1 MHEAWSVSTIN
12 MKLWFCLFS
21 LFCTLA
27 QAAPGDSRV
36 LTAREVFRNGER
48 IRLAALPDVTG
59 RKGQA
64 GQVAQYDLEP
74 WVEYWQL
81 RQRLDDGHSDGIADF
96 LQRQSG
102 SYLAEKLRGDWLKN
116 LGNKQKWEDFQR
128 EFPFLQQPDNE
139 LNCYALQGRLAVQ
152 NDAAA
157 LNEARPLWL
166 GVLDMPESCIPLME
180 RLIVAGRIDIDDV
193 WDRMR
198 RLVETR
204 RIAAAK
210 RTAEYLPTAQMP
222 TSRMLETISDKPQRS
237 LDTAPAS
244 FAATRLG
251 REMALFAVQ
260 RLARSD
266 TPAATVRWQKIQG
279 KFSEAERGYAWG
291 QIAWQAAVH
300 HLPEAPV
307 WYGYALSCQSADLK
321 FSEEQLAWQVRA
333 ALRALDWPL
342 VQRAIAQ
349 MPPQMAAQPDWIYWR
364 ARALAMQGHS
374 EEAKVLFQKISGQPN
389 FYSNLADG
397 ELDRLISIP
406 PRALPPTAEE
416 LAAARDNPGL
426 RRALALFR
434 LDMRN
439 EGIREW
445 NWTLRGMNDRQLL
458 AAADLAR
465 RSEIFDRAIY
475 SADRTQVQHDYA
487 LRYLAPFRESVVP
500 QARDMALDSGWVYG
514 LMRQESRFV
523 MSARSGVGAKG
534 LMQLMPKTAA
544 WVARKIGLKN
554 YQSSQVASMNT
565 NVELGT
571 NYLRMVLASLDNHPL
586 LACAAYNAGPGRAR
600 RWRADVP
607 LEGAIYAET
616 IPFDETRDYVKK
628 VMSNSVYY
636 AALFEDKPQSLK
648 SRMGTVSSRLTGTA
662 GATKFADL
670 P

>member
-1 MHEAWSVSTIN
+1 

-21 LFCTLA
+21 LLCTLA
-27 QAAPGDSRV
+27 QAAPGDARV
-36 LTAREVFRNGER
+36 LAAREAFRNGER
-48 IRLAALPDVTG
+48 SRLFAQLDVAERT
-59 RKGQA
+59 RDQA
-64 GQVAQYDLEP
+64 GQTAQHDLEP
-74 WVEYWQL
+74 WIEYWQL
-81 RQRLDDGHSDGIADF
+81 RQRLDDGHADGISAF
-96 LQRQSG
+96 LRRQSG
-102 SYLAEKLRGDWLKN
+102 SYLAEKLRGDWLKD
-116 LGNKQKWEDFQR
+116 LGKRQKWEDFQR
-128 EFPFLQQPDNE
+128 EFPPLQQPDNE
-139 LNCYALQGRLAVQ
+139 LTCYALQGRLAVQ
-152 NDAAA
+152 HDAAA
-157 LNEARPLWL
+157 LDEARPLWL
-166 GVLDMPESCIPLME
+166 GALDMPESCVPLME
-180 RLIVAGRIDIDDV
+180 SLIVAGRIDIDSV
-193 WDRMR
+193 WERMR
-198 RLVETR
+198 RLFETR
-204 RIAAAK
+204 RIAAAR
-210 RTAEYLPTAQMP
+210 RTAEYLPAAQMP
-222 TSRMLETISDKPQRS
+222 MPRTLETISDKPQRV
-237 LDTAPAS
+237 LDTAPAG

-251 REMALFAVQ
+251 REMTLYAVQ

-266 TPAATVRWQKIQG
+266 PAAAAVRWQKIQG
-279 KFSEAERGYAWG
+279 KFSEADRGYAWG
-291 QIAWQAAVH
+291 QIAWQAALR
-300 HLPEAPV
+300 HLPEALD
-307 WYGYALSCQSADLK
+307 WYALACQSVDTRL
-321 FSEEQLAWQVRA
+321 SEEQLAWQARA

-349 MPPQMAAQPDWIYWR
+349 MPPQMATQPDWIYWQ
-364 ARALAMQGHS
+364 ARTLATQGRN
-374 EEAKVLFQKISGQPN
+374 EEAHALYLKIAGQPN

-397 ELDRLISIP
+397 ELGRLIAIP

-434 LDMRN
+434 LDMRI

-465 RSEIFDRAIY
+465 RGEVFDRAIY
-475 SADRTQVQHDYA
+475 SADRTQLQHDYA
-487 LRYLAPFRESVVP
+487 LRYLAPFRDSVVP
-500 QARDMALDSGWVYG
+500 QAQQMALDSGWVYG

-523 MSARSGVGAKG
+523 LSARSGVGAKG

-544 WVARKIGLKN
+544 WVARKIGMKN
-554 YQSSQVASMNT
+554 YQPAQVASMNT

-648 SRMGTVSSRLTGTA
+648 SRMGTVGSRLVAISGPA
-662 GATKFADL
+662 KFADL